1 MEKYTTPN
9 FKKEMMK
16 DYTIL
21 MPNMATTQW
30 KCLQAAMQSEG
41 FHLEVLDT
49 GTSEVSQLGLKYVH
63 NDTCYPALLIIG
75 QFINA
80 LNSGKYD
87 LDHTALLISQ
97 SGGGCRASNY
107 IKLLRKALVKAGY
120 GNIPVASANP
130 SGLEADSSIPLKLQ
144 LLRKAIAALEYGDEI
159 AALRNQIAP
168 YEQHAGDA
176 NAWADKWISTIRKWM
191 LQNKNYSIVRMKKLF
206 AEIAQDAA
214 CIPVHRIPKVKVGI
228 VGEIFVK
235 FSPVANNELQSFLES
250 QDCEVNVP
258 GLMGYINYCVAN
270 TKLDDLFYGLSRTA
284 AKGAAVL
291 LSILDSIG
299 KKQSQAMIEAG
310 FYAPGSF
317 RELMTKPEGILSLG
331 VKMGEGW
338 LLTGEMVELIE
349 GGYSNIVCA
358 QPFGCLPNHIA
369 GKGVTNRI
377 HFLYP
382 QANITAVDY
391 DPSSAKVNQENRIK
405 LMLAVAKENLQRK
418 NTNQTTTSK

>member
-1 MEKYTTPN
+1 MEQYTTPN

-30 KCLQAAMQSEG
+30 KCLRAAMRSEG
-41 FHLEVLDT
+41 FNLVVLDA

-130 SGLEADSSIPLKLQ
+130 SGLEADSSIPLTMK
-144 LLRKAIAALEYGDEI
+144 LLRKALAAMEYGDEI
-159 AALRNQIAP
+159 AALRNQIVP
-168 YEQHAGDA
+168 YEVHPGDG
-176 NAWADKWISTIRKWM
+176 NAWADKWIDTVSDWLM
-191 LQNKNYSIVRMKKLF
+191 HNKHYSLSGMKKYF
-206 AEIAQDAA
+206 TMIAQDAA
-214 CIPVHRIPKVKVGI
+214 SVEIHRVPKVKVGI

-235 FSPVANNELQSFLES
+235 FSPVANNGLQAFLES

-258 GLMGYINYCVAN
+258 GMMGYVNYCVAN
-270 TKLDDLFYGLSRTA
+270 TRLDDLFYGLGKA
-284 AKGAAVL
+284 AGNGAAAL
-291 LSILDSIG
+291 LSVLDKVGIEMS
-299 KKQSQAMIEAG
+299 KAMQKAG
-310 FYAPGSF
+310 FYGEGSF
-317 RELMTKPEGILSLG
+317 KELMKKPTGILSLG

-349 GGYSNIVCA
+349 SGYSNIVCA
-358 QPFGCLPNHIA
+358 QPFGCLPNHVA
-369 GKGVTNRI
+369 GKGVTNKIRS
-377 HFLYP
+377 LYP

-391 DPSSAKVNQENRIK
+391 DPSSTRVNQENRIK
-405 LMLAVAKENLQRK
+405 LMLAVAKENLMK
-418 NTNQTTTSK
+418 

>member
-1 MEKYTTPN
+1 MEQYTTPN
-9 FKKEMMK
+9 FKKEMMQ

-30 KCLQAAMQSEG
+30 KCLQAAMQSES
-41 FHLEVLDT
+41 FHLEVLDA
-49 GTSEVSQLGLKYVH
+49 GSSEVSQLGLKYVH

-130 SGLEADSSIPLKLQ
+130 SGLEADSSIPLTIP
-144 LLRKAIAALEYGDEI
+144 LLRKALAALEYGDEI

-168 YEQHAGDA
+168 YETHAGDA
-176 NAWADKWISTIRKWM
+176 NAWADKWIQTIRTWM
-191 LQNKNYSIVRMKKLF
+191 KQNRNYSIRRMKQKF

-214 CIPVHRIPKVKVGI
+214 SIPMHRMPKVKVGI

-235 FSPVANNELQSFLES
+235 FSPAANNGLQAFLES

-258 GLMGYINYCVAN
+258 GMMGYVNYCVAN
-270 TKLDDLFYGLSRTA
+270 TKLDDLFYGLGRA
-284 AKGAAVL
+284 AGNGAAAL
-291 LSILDSIG
+291 LSVLDSIG
-299 KKQSQAMIEAG
+299 KKQSQAMAAAG

-317 RELMTKPEGILSLG
+317 KELMKKPEGILSLG

-349 GGYSNIVCA
+349 GGYTNIVCA

-369 GKGVTNRI
+369 GKGVTNKIRS
-377 HFLYP
+377 LYP

-391 DPSSAKVNQENRIK
+391 DPSSTKVNQENRIK
-405 LMLAVAKENLQRK
+405 LMLAVAKENLQGN
-418 NTNQTTTSK
+418 NTEPTMASE